1 MDFFNKINFRN
12 NADKFTVSLVIPVFK
27 DADGLDMTLNSI
39 SDQQCGKYNLEII
52 VVNDGGDTGISMVCR
67 KYKVKMVEIRPN
79 CGSYLARNKGL
90 EYSTGDIIVFIDADV
105 IIPVGWLEQAIST
118 IGPVDYLAA
127 NIRIDD
133 REIRTAV
140 HSYQV
145 CHSFPNADY
154 LEQEH
159 FGVTAGLV
167 IKRRLIEQLGGFD
180 SRLRSG
186 GDKEFGLRIYQAGS
200 KQAFLPS
207 PPLVHPPK
215 TLVQYFRAMDRIKHG
230 HERLARFYPGTF
242 SRPGLLRRLGRF
254 LRYLL
259 PPRPMGINRR
269 FSPGD
274 GVPLL
279 RKWFFLWL
287 LKFFRG
293 FYDLQVRGLR
303 SSKTKPQSCPK
314 VTFFDY
320 QTSEAGKQHVR
331 NYRYN

>member
-1 MDFFNKINFRN
+1 MEDFNKINFRN

-27 DADGLDMTLNSI
+27 DFHGLDMTLNSI
-39 SDQQCGKYNLEII
+39 PDRQCGKYNLEII
-52 VVNDGGDTGISMVCR
+52 VINDGGHAEITEVCH
-67 KYKVKMVEIRPN
+67 KYKVKMVDIRPN

-90 EYSTGDIIVFIDADV
+90 EYSTGAIIVFIDADV
-105 IIPVGWLEQAIST
+105 IIPPGWLEQAISS

-127 NIRIDD
+127 NIRVDY
-133 REIRTAV
+133 REIQTAV

-145 CHSFPNADY
+145 RHSFPNAVY

-167 IKRRLIEQLGGFD
+167 IKRRLTEQLGGFD

-186 GDKEFGLRIYQAGS
+186 GDREFGLRVYQAGF
-200 KQAFLPS
+200 KQAFLS
-207 PPLVHPPK
+207 TPPLVHPPK
-215 TLVQYFRAMDRIKHG
+215 TLRQYLRAMDRIKQG
-230 HERLARFYPGTF
+230 HERLAHLYPGTF
-242 SRPGLLRRLGRF
+242 SRPGLLLRLGRF

-259 PPRPMGINRR
+259 PPRPMGVNRQ
-269 FSPGD
+269 FSTGD
-274 GVPLL
+274 GVPPL

-293 FYDLQVRGLR
+293 YYDLQFRGPG
-303 SSKTKPQSCPK
+303 SDKTMPPPCPE

-320 QTSEAGKQHVR
+320 QTRRS
-331 NYRYN
+331 N

>member
-1 MDFFNKINFRN
+1 MDVFNKINFRN

-27 DADGLDMTLNSI
+27 DANGLDMTLDSI
-39 SDQQCGKYNLEII
+39 PDQQCGKYKLEII
-52 VVNDGGDTGISMVCR
+52 VVNDGGDSEISAVCR
-67 KYKVKMVEIRPN
+67 KYKVKMVEIEPN

-90 EYSTGDIIVFIDADV
+90 EYSTGDIIVFTDADV
-105 IIPVGWLEQAIST
+105 IIPPGWLEQAISA

-127 NIRIDD
+127 NIRVDD
-133 REIRTAV
+133 REIQTAV

-145 CHSFPNADY
+145 CHSFPNAAY

-167 IKRRLIEQLGGFD
+167 IKRRLLEQLGGFD

-186 GDKEFGLRIYQAGS
+186 GDKEFGVRVYQAGC
-200 KQAFLPS
+200 KQAFLSS

-215 TLVQYFRAMDRIKHG
+215 TLAQYLRSIKRIKQG
-230 HERLARFYPGTF
+230 HERLARFYPGTI

-287 LKFFRG
+287 LKFFKG
-293 FYDLQVRGLR
+293 FYDLQVWGLR
-303 SSKTKPQSCPK
+303 FSKTVPRPCPE
-314 VTFFDY
+314 VTFFDC
-320 QTSEAGKQHVR
+320 QTHGLNRGE
-331 NYRYN
+331 

>member
-1 MDFFNKINFRN
+1 MEAFNIINFRN
-12 NADKFTVSLVIPVFK
+12 NTDQLTVSFVIPVFK
-27 DADGLDMTLNSI
+27 DANGLDITLNSI
-39 SDQQCGKYNLEII
+39 SDRQCGKYKIEII
-52 VVNDGGDTGISMVCR
+52 VVNDGGHGEIHEVCR
-67 KYKVKMVEIRPN
+67 RYKVKMVEIQPN

-90 EYSTGDIIVFIDADV
+90 EYSSGDIIVFTDADV
-105 IIPVGWLEQAIST
+105 VIPPGWLEQVIST

-133 REIRTAV
+133 RDIQTAV

-145 CHSFPNADY
+145 CHSFPNAAY

-159 FGVTAGLV
+159 FGVTAGLA
-167 IKRRLIEQLGGFD
+167 IKRRLVEQLGGFD

-186 GDKEFGLRIYQAGS
+186 GDKEFGGRVYHAGC
-200 KQAFLPS
+200 KQAFLPY
-207 PPLVHPPK
+207 PPLIHPPK
-215 TLVQYFRAMDRIKHG
+215 TLVRYLGAIKRIKRG
-230 HERLARFYPGTF
+230 HERLALFYPGTF
-242 SRPGLLRRLGRF
+242 PRSCLLRRLGRF

-259 PPRPMGINRR
+259 PPRPVGINRQ

-274 GVPLL
+274 GVPPL

-293 FYDLQVRGLR
+293 FYDLQAWGVRFG
-303 SSKTKPQSCPK
+303 KTAPRPSPK

-320 QTSEAGKQHVR
+320 LPGEAIEI
-331 NYRYN
+331 